1 MLRHRLTRSSALVA
15 FVLGLTSCT
24 QINSV
29 FEEFNK
35 APAPPNDEV
44 IEHKIRNSQNAL
56 MASLLNTHE
65 STNDNGNF
73 ALEQYFEG
81 GFDPK
86 KALLL
91 CTNRPASHCKN
102 RNVLKFNLKHDISFY
117 PAPGYYS
124 SYGQLLLNNSA
135 NIKEVKDYFM
145 LEIKHYPEFYDFAL
159 NYLCLKLNQSDD
171 EGEVDYCDNKK
182 DLLPITPEDVYQ
194 ALRSHSTSLTREERR
209 ILKFREE
216 FIAKYNASQRK
227 GSTTTQT
234 TTTSSSNGN
243 SNTSTTNSS
252 VSNNSS
258 NGSTNDQSTDNA
270 IANNTVANDAT
281 TTLAQHNSA
290 KDKDT
295 KKSNSFNAI
304 ITKSDHD
311 LAFMLANIRSVAIL
325 PSLNKE
331 QELSF
336 NYDSGFYA
344 NLTGNA
350 TTASTNPTR
359 NLATETTSSD
369 LTDATAEID
378 LDQLTVEQL
387 IELDLRDF
395 VTKLE
400 SKISSDSFQ
409 LLLFNI
415 FVNRGYFV
423 IPPNLL
429 NDYLKGIADKFHV
442 SVNHLINLDDKILAK
457 LIPVDAFVR
466 TDVSWFGYRDGQQED
481 LVKQRA
487 GDEQANVTNT
497 NVGANDVTGDN
508 NTPTSTTTSNNSTAT
523 DRKTQSQLHNLGK
536 PLTDWQ
542 YQLLSNEFAVTQK
555 DSPLE
560 GQIKQ
565 EMLKIIE
572 GLRAKPDNNDL
583 ATPTDLNASQAG
595 QVNPNLAT
603 AVNFKKKPIFNLQGN
618 FTLTCVNDCTL
629 EDCKAKDCTKYN
641 YGWELGL
648 SGDLFEQSQNLPPA
662 EIAKLIASPHS
673 KQVLYNIYHILDYKL
688 DGDYKIRKQLFPFD
702 EQESLQFG
710 PFNIKY
716 RKDKQLTK
724 EIFNEIKF

>member
-65 STNDNGNF
+65 ATNDNGNF

-182 DLLPITPEDVYQ
+182 DLLPIAPEDVYQ

-234 TTTSSSNGN
+234 TSTSSSNG
-243 SNTSTTNSS
+243 NTSTTNSS

-258 NGSTNDQSTDNA
+258 NGSTNDLSKDGA

-281 TTLAQHNSA
+281 TTLAQYNSA

-304 ITKSDHD
+304 ITKSNHD

-331 QELSF
+331 QEQA
-336 NYDSGFYA
+336 G
-344 NLTGNA
+344 NLESSSLA
-350 TTASTNPTR
+350 TTATASEDTN
-359 NLATETTSSD
+359 TTDQID
-369 LTDATAEID
+369 LEQLTAE
-378 LDQLTVEQL
+378 QV
-387 IELDLRDF
+387 IELELRNYLNE
-395 VTKLE
+395 LE
-400 SKISSDSFQ
+400 HKIASDSFQ

-442 SVNHLINLDDKILAK
+442 SVNHLINLDDKHLAK

-481 LVKQRA
+481 QVNQRA

-542 YQLLSNEFAVTQK
+542 YQKLSKEFAVTQK

-595 QVNPNLAT
+595 QVNPNQAT
-603 AVNFKKKPIFNLQGN
+603 AVIFKKKPIFNLQGN